1 MGGAMRI
8 IEDWLRWIGTAL
20 QTPLL
25 SIGHAELTPGK
36 LLSAVLI
43 LLVAFWLARLIE
55 RLILGLTHSSHVVLS
70 ASGIYA
76 LSRILRYT
84 VYVLGALFAV
94 QALGIDITSLALFGG
109 AVGIGIG
116 LGLQNIFSNFV
127 SGIVILLEK
136 TLKVGDFVELQSG
149 VVGRVSEINM
159 RYTRITTNDSV
170 DIVVPNSEFINSK
183 VTNWTLNEPY
193 RRIHVPFGVAYGSNK
208 DKVRAAGLAAADAVS
223 GTITEAGREPEVWLV
238 SFGDS
243 SLNFELVVWVG
254 LDMAISPQRTQAL
267 YLWALEDALRERDL
281 EIPFPQRDL
290 HLRSA
295 NLDELKAVTGAFKAD

>member
-1 MGGAMRI
+1 MQM
-8 IEDWLRWIGTAL
+8 IENWLHWIGSAM

-25 SIGHAELTPGK
+25 SIGHTSLTPGK
-36 LLSAVLI
+36 LLSAILVILI
-43 LLVAFWLARLIE
+43 ALWLGRLIE
-55 RLILGLTHSSHVVLS
+55 RLIVRLSHSGHAVLS

-84 VYVLGALFAV
+84 VYVVGGVFAIQV
-94 QALGIDITSLALFGG
+94 LGIDISSLALFGG

-127 SGIVILLEK
+127 SGIVILFEK
-136 TLKVGDFVELQSG
+136 TLKMGDFVELQSG

-170 DIVVPNSEFINSK
+170 DIVVPNSEFINGK

-193 RRIHVPFGVAYGSNK
+193 RRIHIPFGVAYGSDK
-208 DKVRAAGLAAADAVS
+208 DKVREAGLAAAGAVK
-223 GTITEAGREPEVWLV
+223 GTISEAGREAEVWLTG
-238 SFGDS
+238 FGDS
-243 SLNFELVVWVG
+243 SLNFELVLWVEQE
-254 LDMAISPQRTQAL
+254 MAIAPQRTQAL

-295 NLDELKAVTGAFKAD
+295 DPTVSSAIKDAFKAG

>member
-1 MGGAMRI
+1 MQM
-8 IEDWLRWIGTAL
+8 IEDWFRWVSDAL

-25 SIGHAELTPGK
+25 SIGHVVLTPGK
-36 LLSAVLI
+36 MLFAILVLLG
-43 LLVAFWLARLIE
+43 AFWLARLIE
-55 RLILGLTHSSHVVLS
+55 RLILGLSKSSRVVLS

-84 VYVLGALFAV
+84 VYVLGTVFALQV
-94 QALGIDITSLALFGG
+94 LGVDITSLALFGG

-170 DIVVPNSEFINSK
+170 DIVVPNSEFINGK
-183 VTNWTLNEPY
+183 VTNWTLNDLY
-193 RRIHVPFGVAYGSNK
+193 HRIHIPFGVAYGSDK
-208 DKVRAAGLAAADAVS
+208 TKVREAGLAAANAIEDTVQTA
-223 GTITEAGREPEVWLV
+223 ERQPEVWLV
-238 SFGDS
+238 GFGDS
-243 SLNFELVVWVG
+243 SLNFELVVWVERE
-254 LDMAISPQRTQAL
+254 MAISPQRTQAS
-267 YLWALEDALRERDL
+267 YLWALEDALRERGL

-295 NLDELKAVTGAFKAD
+295 DPAVTQAITAAFKAE